1 MKDDF
6 YTLQQLKVPVNT
18 NLNLI
23 LKGTEN
29 EQ

>member
-6 YTLQQLKVPVNT
+6 YTLQQLKVHVNT

-23 LKGTEN
+23 LKGTAN